1 MGQLLCLTI
10 RYLQPYY
17 NGRADGGEPEWPPS
31 PLRAFQALTAAAA
44 RRWPETDFRDIAAP
58 ALEWLEQQASPQI
71 VAAPARG
78 AQSKYRLYVPDNV
91 GDRVAKSWS
100 AGRKGDIAEY
110 RTEKDVRP
118 MSLSNDGAVHCLFSL
133 ANEDCPHFDVLR
145 AMARS
150 VTHVGWGV
158 DMVAAE
164 AKVISSDQAAKLP
177 GERWVRAT
185 YGTDLRVPKAG
196 TLKDLV
202 ARHASF
208 LRRLDHEGFKPVPP
222 LTAFQVVGY
231 RRETDPVA
239 PTFTPFSLL
248 KPDGSGFRAFN
259 PARHTCTVAGMMRHA
274 AAQAAESAG
283 WKPEEWGTLVL
294 GHGEARNEPHQP
306 VGNGRLAFLP
316 IPSIEGRGEGKR
328 RVVGAIRRVLVASMG
343 NGLDDKVAWAR
354 RALAGTELYATGK
367 LEPEAFLGSIPK
379 SDSVLKSY
387 LQTASTW
394 ATVSPVVL
402 PGYDDPAHYRR
413 RMQQM
418 TDAEEKKRLLQK
430 LDARVDG
437 LLRKAIRQAGYS
449 ATLAE
454 NAELEWRNVALWPGV
469 DLASRYFVPR
479 HLEKHSR
486 LHVRITWRDAQGN
499 PIEEIPGPI
508 CIGGGRFGGLG
519 LFAAVDR

>member
-1 MGQLLCLTI
+1 MYQALVAASATRWRGSAFHEQLRPALLWLEK
-10 RYLQPYY
+10 LQPTVIAPKVR
-17 NGRADGGEPEWPPS
+17 GRSFGYRMYVPNNSGD
-31 PLRAFQALTAAAA
+31 LMTAA
-44 RRWPETDFRDIAAP
+44 W
-58 ALEWLEQQASPQI
+58 
-71 VAAPARG
+71 ARG
-78 AQSKYRLYVPDNV
+78 DTETSMAKF
-91 GDRVAKSWS
+91 RV
-100 AGRKGDIAEY
+100 
-110 RTEKDVRP
+110 EKDVRP
-118 MSLSNDGAVHCLFSL
+118 QRLADEAIHFLFPLSDAS
-133 ANEDCPHFDVLR
+133 CPYFGLLR
-145 AMARS
+145 AAARS
-150 VTHVGWGV
+150 VTHLGWSF
-158 DMVAAE
+158 DLVAGNAE
-164 AKVISSDQAAKLP
+164 IVEESVMARLE
-177 GERWVRAT
+177 GERWLPQAAGRN
-185 YGTDLRVPKAG
+185 LRVPTKG
-196 TLKDLV
+196 TLDNVLRK
-202 ARHASF
+202 HAAF
-208 LRRLDHEGFKPVPP
+208 LSRLSESSFKPVPP

-231 RRETDPVA
+231 RRETDPAA

-316 IPSIEGRGEGKR
+316 VPSIEGRGEGKR
-328 RVVGAIRRVLVASMG
+328 RVVGAIRRVLVVSMG

-454 NAELEWRNVALWPGV
+454 NAELEWRNVAFWPGV

-519 LFAAVDR
+519 LFAAVDG